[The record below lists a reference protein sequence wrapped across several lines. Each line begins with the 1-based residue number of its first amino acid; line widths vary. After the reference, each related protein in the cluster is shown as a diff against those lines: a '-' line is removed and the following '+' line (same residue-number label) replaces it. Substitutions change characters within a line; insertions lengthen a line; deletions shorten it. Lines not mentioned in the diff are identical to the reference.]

1 MTGVYYEVSIATG
14 NRRTM
19 KDILIAEMSEIG
31 FDSFVDSEN
40 GFLSYAQE
48 ENFSE
53 PTLLKVLQENGYSEK
68 PEIKRIEPQNWNAV
82 WESQF
87 DPILVNN
94 EICIRAPFH
103 DEMPGYKY
111 ELVIEPKMSFG
122 TGHHATTRLMCQA
135 LSKVHP
141 EGKNVCDMGCGTG
154 ILGILAM
161 KMGARSAFA
170 VDIEAWA
177 VENSKENA
185 QKNQVEMQV
194 LEGGKEHLQNKQFDI
209 ILANINRNVL
219 LDQLGIYAQC
229 LSPGGQLLLSGFLE
243 PDVQVLLSAS
253 QDAGFSPD
261 AVLSEENWRCIVLIK
276 S

>member
-40 GFLSYAQE
+40 GFLGYAPE
-48 ENFSE
+48 ENYSE
-53 PTLLKVLQENGYSEK
+53 PQLLKLLQKNGYSEK
-68 PEIKRIEPQNWNAV
+68 PDIKRIEPQNWNAV

-87 DPILVNN
+87 DPILVNK

-103 DEMPGYKY
+103 DAMPEYKY

-135 LSKVHP
+135 LSKINP
-141 EGKNVCDMGCGTG
+141 KGKKVCDMGCGTG

-161 KMGARSAFA
+161 KMGAFSAFG
-170 VDIEAWA
+170 VDIETWA
-177 VENSKENA
+177 VENSIENA
-185 QKNQVEMQV
+185 QKNQVQMKV
-194 LEGGKEHLQNKQFDI
+194 LEGGKEHLENKRFDI

-219 LDQLGIYAQC
+219 LDQLGI
-229 LSPGGQLLLSGFLE
+229 
-243 PDVQVLLSAS
+243 
-253 QDAGFSPD
+253 
-261 AVLSEENWRCIVLIK
+261 
-276 S
+276 